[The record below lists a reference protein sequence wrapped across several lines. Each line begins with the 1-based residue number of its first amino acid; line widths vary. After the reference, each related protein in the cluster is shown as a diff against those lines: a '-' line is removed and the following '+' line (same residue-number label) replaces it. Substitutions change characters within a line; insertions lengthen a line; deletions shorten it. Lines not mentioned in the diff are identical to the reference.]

1 MAANFSFKVAR
12 LQEVRRQRT
21 AATAAED
28 GDDVGGEDDR
38 NVEDADLFSDTTSV
52 GGSLAS
58 TGTRS
63 SRSTLATR
71 QTSR

>member
-1 MAANFSFKVAR
+1 
-12 LQEVRRQRT
+12 VRRQRT
-21 AATAAED
+21 AAATAAED
-28 GDDVGGEDDR
+28 ADDVGGEDDR

-52 GGSLAS
+52 GGGSLAS
-58 TGTRS
+58 TGARS

>member
-1 MAANFSFKVAR
+1 M
-12 LQEVRRQRT
+12 RRQRT
-21 AATAAED
+21 AAATAAED
-28 GDDVGGEDDR
+28 GDDVGGGEDDR

-52 GGSLAS
+52 GGGSLAS
-58 TGTRS
+58 TGARS

>member
-1 MAANFSFKVAR
+1 MKVDR
-12 LQEVRRQRT
+12 LIEVRKQRSRP
-21 AATAAED
+21 AGGG
-28 GDDVGGEDDR
+28 GDDDEYGGEDDR

-52 GGSLAS
+52 GGGGSVAS
-58 TGTRS
+58 GCARS

>member
-1 MAANFSFKVAR
+1 
-12 LQEVRRQRT
+12 VRRQRT
-21 AATAAED
+21 AAAATGAED
-28 GDDVGGEDDR
+28 GDDVGAGGEDDR

-52 GGSLAS
+52 GAGSLAS
-58 TGTRS
+58 TGARS